1 MLIVS
6 RCILRAPCA
15 INYFVP
21 GKALLPSARDID
33 GKGIGV
39 LVEDLPSDDC
49 RCRPHAGRL
58 RILHDG
64 QRVGREGHVREP
76 RVRALQVRRRP
87 ESTAVGVRLVQCAPG
102 EQGL

>member
-6 RCILRAPCA
+6 RCIPRAPCA

-21 GKALLPSARDID
+21 GEALLPSARDID

-39 LVEDLPSDDC
+39 LVEDLPSDH
-49 RCRPHAGRL
+49 RRGRPHAGRL

-76 RVRALQVRRRP
+76 RV
-87 ESTAVGVRLVQCAPG
+87 
-102 EQGL
+102 